1 MLNGIGK
8 DSQDF
13 SSHFERSDTF
23 LNSSLQSEVLSV
35 LDFRLQ
41 LTSLNIGCT
50 RDSCSKLR
58 SPLIGTIFRDS
69 KRASSPLICTKVR
82 AHFDW
87 DYCLRFL

>member
-13 SSHFERSDTF
+13 SSDFERSDTF

-50 RDSCSKLR
+50 RDSWSKLR

-82 AHFDW
+82 AYFGQDF
-87 DYCLRFL
+87 Y

>member
-13 SSHFERSDTF
+13 SSDFERSDTF

-50 RDSCSKLR
+50 RDSWSKLR

-82 AHFDW
+82 AYFQ
-87 DYCLRFL
+87 LRI

>member
-13 SSHFERSDTF
+13 SSDFERSDTF

-50 RDSCSKLR
+50 RDSWSKLR
-58 SPLIGTIFRDS
+58 SPLIGTIFRDNPS
-69 KRASSPLICTKVR
+69 KPWFSSRLHDICQIFNLSLRAEC
-82 AHFDW
+82 
-87 DYCLRFL
+87 

>member
-13 SSHFERSDTF
+13 SSDFERSDTF

-50 RDSCSKLR
+50 RDSWSKLR
-58 SPLIGTIFRDS
+58 SPLARLSVVPRCRQKNIFVVVISND
-69 KRASSPLICTKVR
+69 
-82 AHFDW
+82 
-87 DYCLRFL
+87 